1 MKLPSFP
8 ELVQFQLSIVA
19 GELFFFVAL
28 KKKLPS
34 LLDTVTS
41 SHANFHLL
49 KLPHPFVF
57 QGEDFGRCGA
67 ETELYLESGRTRC
80 SRDGKTVRFI
90 KSMNSQTSKAPTQTA
105 MQAQVDDTTDIT
117 DIYIYIYIYNIYIM
131 IICVFVSLQ
140 ILDYELINSVRKYPI
155 CYVLSIMII
164 IYNPI
169 TVWIIIMI
177 IINLHVNCILWIII
191 DPL

>member
-1 MKLPSFP
+1 
-8 ELVQFQLSIVA
+8 
-19 GELFFFVAL
+19 
-28 KKKLPS
+28 
-34 LLDTVTS
+34 
-41 SHANFHLL
+41 
-49 KLPHPFVF
+49 
-57 QGEDFGRCGA
+57 
-67 ETELYLESGRTRC
+67 
-80 SRDGKTVRFI
+80 
-90 KSMNSQTSKAPTQTA
+90 
-105 MQAQVDDTTDIT
+105 
-117 DIYIYIYIYNIYIM
+117 M

>member
-1 MKLPSFP
+1 MKVPSFP

-19 GELFFFVAL
+19 GELIFFIAL

-41 SHANFHLL
+41 SHANFHLV

-80 SRDGKTVRFI
+80 SRDGKKVRFI
-90 KSMNSQTSKAPTQTA
+90 KSMNSHTSEAPTQTA

-117 DIYIYIYIYNIYIM
+117 DIYI
-131 IICVFVSLQ
+131 
-140 ILDYELINSVRKYPI
+140 
-155 CYVLSIMII
+155 
-164 IYNPI
+164 
-169 TVWIIIMI
+169 
-177 IINLHVNCILWIII
+177 
-191 DPL
+191 